1 MKEDIGTRRR
11 RWIVMA
17 VVLSLIVVGSFG
29 GFSVVSAQNP
39 GAICVVQIASSGG
52 KVLSTLVNQ
61 PQDFN
66 IAIALPIG
74 TNVSVPVSCDSVNA
88 LGLAVA
94 NQVNVNVNVAA
105 RIFAHDGT
113 LICSKGPF
121 VVAVNGG
128 HGFTFTDC
136 Q

>member
-66 IAIALPIG
+66 IAIVTPMSKVV
-74 TNVSVPVSCDSVNA
+74 NVPVLCDGVQT
-88 LGLAVA
+88 LGLGIA
-94 NQVNVNVNVAA
+94 NQADNNVKV
-105 RIFAHDGT
+105 RIN
-113 LICSKGPF
+113 L
-121 VVAVNGG
+121 
-128 HGFTFTDC
+128 FTT
-136 Q
+136 